1 MKVLEKKPLLKDLI
15 YEEVDGKPIY
25 YKNYK
30 LVIKGKK
37 TTEEV
42 MASSSLQ
49 VRLKSE
55 LSYYLNKTLREKGYI
70 VLVSELG

>member
-1 MKVLEKKPLLKDLI
+1 MSLTLNKNKTLLKDLI
-15 YEEVDGKPIY
+15 YEEVNGKPIY

-37 TTEEV
+37 TIEEV

-55 LSYYLNKTLREKGYI
+55 LSIILTKL
-70 VLVSELG
+70 